1 MYKRQE
7 LGLPYF
13 DANLLSESVEKAAFF
28 EHAVA
33 LDLCQPKNLSNWLLG
48 DISRILNEKNCT
60 LADTS
65 LTPEK
70 LCGMVSL
77 IEKMCIR
84 DSIQTIAGTEA
95 KTYAVRAIN
104 DAVSDELTEESLRYE
119 NLVHLTYSEA
129 GNVTALQTDITSM
142 NILQS
147 NITNRIV
154 QQILT
159 FDNQT
164 VDVPIGTL
172 LGGPF
177 FSGRGPE
184 VEIKIIRCV

>member
-1 MYKRQE
+1 M
-7 LGLPYF
+7 
-13 DANLLSESVEKAAFF
+13 
-28 EHAVA
+28 
-33 LDLCQPKNLSNWLLG
+33 
-48 DISRILNEKNCT
+48 
-60 LADTS
+60 
-65 LTPEK
+65 
-70 LCGMVSL
+70 
-77 IEKMCIR
+77 
-84 DSIQTIAGTEA
+84 
-95 KTYAVRAIN
+95 
-104 DAVSDELTEESLRYE
+104 TEESLRYE

-184 VEIKIIRCV
+184 VEIKIIPASFIETQIVNRFDSAGINQTRHQIFLNVKLTVSAVIPGYSVTSDVNTNVLLAETVIVGAVPEAFTEVSDGTDPMVGLIQDYGAEGNMMRDEYRDRNF